1 MVTGLYKVKMYK
13 ITVLIL
19 TIQMGGNFQNLYL
32 DLQISLPWKYSS
44 DITFLFL
51 TKCKRFSKKEN
62 VFVVVVVVVQIQFLL
77 KLDDDRY
84 GEDK

>member
-19 TIQMGGNFQNLYL
+19 PIQIGGNFQNLYL
-32 DLQISLPWKYSS
+32 DLQISLPCKYSS
-44 DITFLFL
+44 DITFSFL
-51 TKCKRFSKKEN
+51 TKYKRFSKKEN
-62 VFVVVVVVVQIQFLL
+62 VFVVVVQIQFLL